1 MSHEADITVESKK
14 QETPID
20 TKTDQ
25 NIEQQATVQDRAET
39 ETVTEESSAVG
50 NSEQDTMAALTE
62 AQAKADEYWDA
73 VLRARADLENVR
85 RRSEIDLSNA
95 HKFALEKFVQELLP
109 IVDSTELSLAAVV
122 SETADVA
129 KFREGSELT
138 LKMFVA
144 ALEKFGCTPVDP
156 LGEKFNPDLHQ
167 AITMQEKEDVAPNTV
182 LAVVQKGYQLNE
194 RLVRPAM
201 VVVAKS
207 ANPPKTPNIDE
218 MA

>member
-1 MSHEADITVESKK
+1 MSHEPDITVESKK
-14 QETPID
+14 QETPIE
-20 TKTDQ
+20 TTIDQ
-25 NIEQQATVQDRAET
+25 NGEPQATAQEMDET
-39 ETVTEESSAVG
+39 ETVIDEPGASG
-50 NSEQDTMAALTE
+50 DSEQDTIVALAE
-62 AQAKADEYWDA
+62 AQAKADEYWEA

-95 HKFALEKFVQELLP
+95 HKFALDKFVQELLP
-109 IVDSTELSLAAVV
+109 IMDSMELGLAAVA
-122 SETADVA
+122 SESAEVE

-144 ALEKFGCTPVDP
+144 VLEKFGCTQINP
-156 LGEKFNPDLHQ
+156 LGDKFNPDLHQ
-167 AITMQEKEDVAPNTV
+167 AITMQEKEGVAPNTV

-201 VVVAKS
+201 VIVAKS
-207 ANPPKTPNIDE
+207 ASPPKTPNIDE

>member
-1 MSHEADITVESKK
+1 MSHEPDITVESKK

-20 TKTDQ
+20 TKIDQ
-25 NIEQQATVQDRAET
+25 NVEQQATVQDMDET
-39 ETVTEESSAVG
+39 EKATETSSAAG
-50 NSEQDTMAALTE
+50 DSEQDTMAALTE
-62 AQAKADEYWDA
+62 AQAKAEEYWDA

-85 RRSEIDLSNA
+85 RRSEIDVSNA

-109 IVDSTELSLAAVV
+109 IVDSMELGLAAAV
-122 SETADVA
+122 SESAEVE

-144 ALEKFGCTPVDP
+144 ALEKFGCTQVDP

-167 AITMQEKEDVAPNTV
+167 AITMQEKDDVAPNTV

-201 VVVAKS
+201 VIVAKS
-207 ANPPKTPNIDE
+207 ASPPKTPNIDE